1 MCIPCIW
8 RLDTWRRR
16 NGTCLLRSLDSWQ
29 CCRCAA
35 RSAEKLPFASDS
47 SLMAAVTAAASPCAG
62 MPQPASS
69 FSTGLKPQKL
79 ADAFH
84 IAAETKDLP
93 GTDSSER
100 SLIGTSLD

>member
-1 MCIPCIW
+1 M
-8 RLDTWRRR
+8 TA
-16 NGTCLLRSLDSWQ
+16 GS

-35 RSAEKLPFASDS
+35 RSAEKLPFARDS

-79 ADAFH
+79 ADAFNT
-84 IAAETKDLP
+84 AAETKDLP

-100 SLIGTSLD
+100 SLIGTCLD